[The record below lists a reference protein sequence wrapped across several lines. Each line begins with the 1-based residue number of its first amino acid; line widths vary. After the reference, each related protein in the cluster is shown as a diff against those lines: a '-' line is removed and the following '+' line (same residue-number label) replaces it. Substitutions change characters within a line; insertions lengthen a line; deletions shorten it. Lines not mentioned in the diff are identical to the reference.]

1 MPIRVRFIKR
11 LFLRLLLTASLLIAP
26 LLVWVGFP
34 FLPVFVE
41 EGSARTVATEEALG
55 DDAEWEARTDEARP
69 ASQARLRVGRRV
81 GKVSQ
86 VAEQA
91 AEQPLPHRF
100 RLVVDIRRIKPKRL
114 FAPPYLR
121 PRVVRLLS

>member
-34 FLPVFVE
+34 FLPVLVE
-41 EGSARTVATEEALG
+41 EGSARTAATEETFG
-55 DDAEWEARTDEARP
+55 DDAEWEARVDEARL
-69 ASQARLRVGRRV
+69 ASQARSRLGRRV
-81 GKVSQ
+81 GEALP
-86 VAEQA
+86 VAERA
-91 AEQPLPHRF
+91 AEPPLPDRF
-100 RLVVDIRRIKPKRL
+100 QLVVDVRRIKPKRL